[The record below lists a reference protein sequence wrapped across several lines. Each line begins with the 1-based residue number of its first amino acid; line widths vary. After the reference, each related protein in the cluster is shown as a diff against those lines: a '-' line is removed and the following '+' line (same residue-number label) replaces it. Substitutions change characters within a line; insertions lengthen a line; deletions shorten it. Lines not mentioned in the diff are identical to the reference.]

1 MGLTGRELEYLSL
14 LPAAQNL
21 AVMTGTAAAVLHHEV
36 TNTTMEMA
44 AE

>member
-1 MGLTGRELEYLSL
+1 MRLTGRELVYLSL
-14 LPAAQNL
+14 LPAAQSL

-36 TNTTMEMA
+36 TNPTMEMA